1 MMLAYCSDAKVAV
14 QNVQKLGDATMTLSP
29 EFKLDG
35 NESSMKNPLLKLEW
49 GFIGEPLIPGLPDD
63 VALNCLLRLPVEQH
77 TTCRAVCR
85 QWYQLLGSKEKFF
98 TCRKELGF
106 RDPWLFV
113 LAYHKF
119 TKKIEWQVL
128 DLKDFSWHSISAMP
142 CKENIYH
149 HGFRC
154 VSIPEENTLFVCGA
168 VIADANS
175 PLHVVMKYEVEKNR
189 WTVMKKMIT
198 ARSFFGCGV
207 IDGIIYVAGGN
218 SSDLF
223 ELNSAEVMD
232 PRKETWHFIANMK
245 TNMASYD
252 TAVLN
257 RKLLVTEGW
266 FWPFYEV
273 PKGQIYDPRTNNWE
287 SMPAGL
293 REGWTGPSVVVY
305 GHLFVIPEHERI
317 KLKVY
322 EEDTDCWK
330 AVEGPPLPEQICK
343 PFSVNCF
350 DCRIYVVGRDFHTA
364 VGHILGPNPGMN
376 SATTC
381 RFSVQWQV
389 VYAPKAL
396 SNLIPSNAQVL
407 FA

>member
-1 MMLAYCSDAKVAV
+1 MQRVEVSSYVAAV
-14 QNVQKLGDATMTLSP
+14 HKLGDLKMALSP
-29 EFKLDG
+29 EFRLDG
-35 NESSMKNPLLKLEW
+35 NKSLIQIPLLTSEW
-49 GFIGEPLIPGLPDD
+49 CSESEPLIPGLPDD

-85 QWYQLLGSKEKFF
+85 QWYRLLGSRERFF

-106 RDPWLFV
+106 RDPWLYV

-119 TKKIEWQVL
+119 TKKIEWQVF
-128 DLKDFSWHSISAMP
+128 DLKDFSWHSISPMP

-149 HGFRC
+149 HGFGC
-154 VSIPEENTLFVCGA
+154 VSIPEESTLFVCGA
-168 VIADANS
+168 VISDATS
-175 PLHVVMKYEVEKNR
+175 PLHVVMKYEVQKNR

-198 ARSFFGCGV
+198 ARSFFGCEV
-207 IDGIIYVAGGN
+207 IDGMIYVAGGN

-232 PRKETWHFIANMK
+232 TRKEIWRCIANMK
-245 TNMASYD
+245 TNMAAYD

-257 RKLLVTEGW
+257 GKLLVTEGW
-266 FWPFYEV
+266 SWPFYEV
-273 PKGQIYDPRTNNWE
+273 PKGQVYDPRTDNWE

-293 REGWTGPSVVVY
+293 REGWTGSSVVVY

-317 KLKVY
+317 RLKVY

-330 AVEGPPLPEQICK
+330 AVAGPPLPEQICK

-350 DCRIYVVGRDFHTA
+350 DCRIYVVGRDFHIA
-364 VGHILGPNPGMN
+364 VGHILGMDAGTN
-376 SATTC
+376 SVTSSS
-381 RFSVQWQV
+381 FSVQWQV
-389 VYAPKAL
+389 VYAPTAF
-396 SNLIPSNAQVL
+396 SNWIPSNAQVL